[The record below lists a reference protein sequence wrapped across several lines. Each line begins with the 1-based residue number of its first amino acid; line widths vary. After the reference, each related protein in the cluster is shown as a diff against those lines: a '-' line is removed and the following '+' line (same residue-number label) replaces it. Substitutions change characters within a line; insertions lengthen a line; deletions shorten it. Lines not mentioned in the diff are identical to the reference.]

1 MGGAVGTRRLL
12 SRRGFLELGGAGLV
26 ALLGSGALA
35 GCGPKEDGGAVR
47 LLFSHGEDTGVLRRQ
62 ISRFNARN
70 RGEIEVELRL
80 APADTGQ
87 YFEKLKTEFL
97 SGEAN
102 VDVISGDVIWPA
114 QFAARGWISDLSDLF
129 GAELRKDNLPATI
142 ESNTY
147 QGSVYGVPWFTDAG
161 MLYYREDLLEES
173 GFSEPP
179 KTWEELEEQ
188 AAKVRR
194 EAGTK
199 HGFVFQ
205 GAEYEGGV
213 VNGLEFIWSSGGDVL
228 DPDDLGEVT
237 VAEPRAV
244 EGLETRRRMVSAGV
258 APGAV
263 PSYKEYESY
272 AVFLSGGAVF
282 MRNWPNI
289 YARAADPS
297 QSSVE
302 QGRIGVAALPVSRAG
317 APAYSGLGGWNL
329 MVNAASEEKMEAAWT
344 FIRYLSAPEQQKERA
359 LEGGYLP
366 TLKACYEDRDIV
378 ANVPVITR
386 GSEAIRNVRA
396 RPATPFYYDMSLAM
410 AERFHASLAGAI
422 TPEHA
427 AGLLQKDLE
436 KIIERAEGSSGSS
449 QALAP

>member
-1 MGGAVGTRRLL
+1 MSGAAAYPRRPL
-12 SRRGFLELGGAGLV
+12 SRRGFLRLGGAGLV
-26 ALLGSGALA
+26 GAALLGGGALA
-35 GCGPKEDGGAVR
+35 GCGPAKRGGPVR
-47 LLFSHGEDTGVLRRQ
+47 LLFSHGEDTEVLRRQ

-87 YFEKLKTEFL
+87 YFEKLKTGFQ

-114 QFAARGWISDLSDLF
+114 QFAANGWISDLSDLF
-129 GAELRKDNLPATI
+129 SADLREGNLPATI
-142 ESNTY
+142 ESNTHE
-147 QGSVYGVPWFTDAG
+147 GGVYGVPWFTDAG
-161 MLYYREDLLEES
+161 MLYYREDLLEGS

-179 KTWEELEEQ
+179 RTWEELGEQ

-194 EAGTK
+194 DAGTK

-213 VNGLEFIWSSGGDVL
+213 VNGLEFIWNAGGDVL
-228 DPDDLGEVT
+228 DPDDLSEVT

-244 EGLETRRRMVSAGV
+244 EGLEARRRLVSAGV

-282 MRNWPNI
+282 MRNWPNV

-317 APAYSGLGGWNL
+317 DPAYSGLGGWNL
-329 MVNAASEEKMEAAWT
+329 MVNAASAEKMEAAWA

-366 TLKACYEDRDIV
+366 TLRDCYEDGVIL
-378 ANVPVITR
+378 AEVPVITR
-386 GSEAIRNVRA
+386 GREAIQNVRS
-396 RPATPFYYDMSLAM
+396 RPATPFYHDMSLAM
-410 AERFHASLAGAI
+410 AERFHASLAGNV
-422 TPEHA
+422 TPEQA
-427 AGLLQKDLE
+427 AQTLQQRLE
-436 KIIERAEGSSGSS
+436 EILARAES
-449 QALAP
+449 P